1 MIRPATI
8 RDLPALLALE
18 AEAFTG
24 DRISRRNFR
33 HLLTKAHA
41 ISLVDEDEA
50 GLCGY
55 VTVLFKKATPLG
67 RLYSI
72 AVSPRCRG
80 QRKGELLLGAAE
92 HASRQRGCSALRLE
106 VRPDN
111 AAARG
116 LYDRSGYRSIGV
128 YKRFY
133 EDGADAI
140 RLEKQLSVEPT
151 TGGPAERK
159 QQR

>member
-24 DRISRRNFR
+24 DRISRRSFR
-33 HLLTKAHA
+33 HLLTKANA
-41 ISLVDEDEA
+41 ASLVDEDRT

-55 VTVLFKKATPLG
+55 VTVLFSRATTLA

-72 AVSPRCRG
+72 AVAPRCRG
-80 QRKGELLLGAAE
+80 RRKGKLLLGAAE
-92 HASRQRGCSALRLE
+92 EASQRRGCRALRLE

-111 AAARG
+111 KAARG
-116 LYDRSGYRSIGV
+116 LYSKRGYQGIGV
-128 YKRFY
+128 YRRYY

-140 RLEKQLSVEPT
+140 RLEKPL
-151 TGGPAERK
+151 TGRRGRRTATKRK
-159 QQR
+159 RPR